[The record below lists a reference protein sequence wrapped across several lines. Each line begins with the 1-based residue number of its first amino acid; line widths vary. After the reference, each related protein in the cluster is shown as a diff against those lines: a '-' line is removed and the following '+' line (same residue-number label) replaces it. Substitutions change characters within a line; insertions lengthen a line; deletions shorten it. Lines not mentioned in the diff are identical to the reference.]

1 LNIVFFG
8 TPLFA
13 VPALKALV
21 DSEHT
26 VTAVVTQPDKQSG
39 RGRNVKEC
47 PVKTEAIRRG
57 LSVLQPARVRD
68 ADFIDKLKTLAPD
81 VIVVVAYG
89 QILPA
94 AILDLPEYGC
104 VNIHASLL
112 PEYRGAAPINRA
124 IIDGKKIT
132 GVTTMLMDEG
142 MDTGAVLIKKE
153 VVIENNDT
161 AGTLSERLSRTGG
174 DLLLIT
180 LKGLQDRTL
189 KPVAQE
195 GNATY
200 VSLMKKTDGF
210 IVWTDPADKIRDF
223 IRGMNP
229 WPGAYGFVGNERYKI
244 LMAETVPG
252 EGEPGFIDTVT
263 KDELHVCTGSG
274 KISVTQIQP
283 SGKPSMPVKAFLQ
296 GRRLKEGMNF
306 EVRER

>member
-39 RGRNVKEC
+39 RGRTVKEC

-112 PEYRGAAPINRA
+112 PEYRGSAPINRA

-132 GVTTMLMDEG
+132 GVTTMLLPELCQKG
-142 MDTGAVLIKKE
+142 CRIQGAI
-153 VVIENNDT
+153 
-161 AGTLSERLSRTGG
+161 
-174 DLLLIT
+174 
-180 LKGLQDRTL
+180 
-189 KPVAQE
+189 
-195 GNATY
+195 
-200 VSLMKKTDGF
+200 F
-210 IVWTDPADKIRDF
+210 
-223 IRGMNP
+223 
-229 WPGAYGFVGNERYKI
+229 
-244 LMAETVPG
+244 
-252 EGEPGFIDTVT
+252 
-263 KDELHVCTGSG
+263 C
-274 KISVTQIQP
+274 
-283 SGKPSMPVKAFLQ
+283 
-296 GRRLKEGMNF
+296 
-306 EVRER
+306 